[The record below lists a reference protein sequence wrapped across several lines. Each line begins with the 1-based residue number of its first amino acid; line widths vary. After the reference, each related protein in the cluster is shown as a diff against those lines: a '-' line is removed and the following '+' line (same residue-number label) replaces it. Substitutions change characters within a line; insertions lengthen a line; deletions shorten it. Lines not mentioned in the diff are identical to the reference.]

1 MAAANSS
8 KLINTLQALA
18 LCDSSPSQQHFAQ
31 KLGDLLDLPDAFEVA
46 DNLRGL
52 KRMAFKNANQGCNS
66 KAIQQQFLQDK
77 QTLQQTLSNKVQQ
90 HTRFDNEQ
98 AESYSQFYSLCQ
110 SELEHG
116 VFKIRKSLLN
126 ALKQS
131 SVRMARLVFL
141 DELLQDKLG
150 AQMRSFYAVL
160 PKLIEKHFQALKNPE
175 QQQLDMIALGQADSS
190 HWPQQLKQDIQHLL
204 LAELELRL
212 QPLMGL
218 IEAVDEN
225 TETTT

>member
-1 MAAANSS
+1 MAAANNS

-18 LCDSSPSQQHFAQ
+18 LCDNNPSQQHFAQ
-31 KLGDLLDLPDAFEVA
+31 KLGDLLDLPDAFVVA

-52 KRMAFKNANQGCNS
+52 KRMPFKNANKACNS
-66 KAIQQQFLQDK
+66 AHIQQFFLEEKHAIEQALIAKIK
-77 QTLQQTLSNKVQQ
+77 QHS
-90 HTRFDNEQ
+90 RFDNEQ
-98 AESYSQFYSLCQ
+98 AESYSRFYALCQ
-110 SELEHG
+110 SELEHS
-116 VFKIRKSLLN
+116 VFKIRKTLLSD
-126 ALKQS
+126 LKQS

-150 AQMRSFYAVL
+150 AQLRSFYSVL
-160 PKLIEKHFQALKNPE
+160 PKLIEKHFVALQTPE
-175 QQQLDMIALGQADSS
+175 QQPDMITLGQAHSNP
-190 HWPQQLKQDIQHLL
+190 WPQQLKKDIERLL

-225 TETTT
+225 IETTS